1 MKILRRGS
9 SGIVKVTRS
18 LGRAGYTFGK
28 RPELIVLWKEIV
40 DSFRDRRTIVNVLL
54 LPLILMPVAFALP
67 FFFISPKTNP
77 PNVVVVVRDL
87 NATKLVSMLMR
98 DLPKVSFEKNID
110 PNKTILQ
117 NKADLVV
124 IIPRGFSLNISRGGQ
139 SNVFYYYDPYNMKSS
154 TAITMVSS
162 IVERYQSRIVSDR
175 LKELNLTESYVR
187 PIKEVSKEVVSKGV
201 SLASPTSVISVMLL
215 PIFIGVIA
223 MTGASAFA
231 LDMIAGERERKTME
245 ALFTNP
251 VSGTS
256 ILVGKYLAMT
266 AIAFLSAIVTLASA
280 LASLLLMNLL
290 FTSALGPLHRQENLN
305 LTIIIPA
312 AKALPLVL
320 AGIFL
325 AVVLAALTGNSII
338 AVVASFAKSFKEA
351 QQYMGFV
358 TMVLMLLIV
367 AVPYMPPSMM
377 NYLAC
382 VPVASIMVFVRDLL
396 VNPSNLMPIAM
407 SLVFSVI
414 YLVMLLYVSGK
425 VFSRESLISS

>member
-1 MKILRRGS
+1 MKIFKKGS

-18 LGRAGYTFGK
+18 LGKAGYTFGK
-28 RPELIVLWKEIV
+28 RPEMVVLWKEMV
-40 DSFRDRRTIVNVLL
+40 DSLRDRRTIINVFL

-77 PNVVVVVRDL
+77 PNVVVVMKDV
-87 NATKLVSMLMR
+87 NATKLVSMLTEN
-98 DLPKVSFEKNID
+98 LPKVTLEKNVN
-110 PNKTILQ
+110 PNETILQ

-124 IIPRGFSLNISRGGQ
+124 VIPRGFSLNISRGGQ

-154 TAITMVSS
+154 MAITMVSGV
-162 IVERYQSRIVSDR
+162 IDRYQSTIIRSR
-175 LKELNLTESYVR
+175 LKKLNLTESYIR
-187 PIKEVSKEVVSKGV
+187 PIKEVDREVVSKEV

-215 PIFIGVIA
+215 PMFVGIIA

-231 LDMIAGERERKTME
+231 LDMIAGERERKTIE

-256 ILVGKYLAMT
+256 ILIGKYLAMT
-266 AIAFLSAIVTLASA
+266 AIAFLSAIVTLISA
-280 LASLLLMNLL
+280 LVSLLLMNLL
-290 FTSALGPLHRQENLN
+290 FMSPLGPLHQQENLN
-305 LTIIIPA
+305 LTTIIPA
-312 AKALPLVL
+312 AKALPFVL

-325 AVVLAALTGNSII
+325 AVILAALTGNSII

-351 QQYMGFV
+351 QQYVGFV
-358 TMVLMLLIV
+358 TMVLILPIV
-367 AVPYMPPSMM
+367 AVPYMPPSMI
-377 NYLAC
+377 NSLAY
-382 VPVASIMVFVRDLL
+382 VPVASIIVFVRDLL
-396 VNPSNLMPIAM
+396 VNPSDLVPIAT

-414 YLVMLLYVSGK
+414 YLVALLYISGK